1 MDATFQLLYRSVQQH
16 NGARREGVAF
26 DGKDTNA
33 LARSE
38 LEHCQRAGIRVI
50 GPGDAEWP
58 EALDRLSAP
67 PICLYALGQE
77 LRSGVRTLGVVG
89 TRSPTPYGLEC
100 CGRLVRPLARR
111 DVEIWSGM
119 ARGIDQAA
127 HVSALEA
134 GGITR
139 AVLGAGLLRP
149 YPSGSEGLMRRI
161 AERGTVLSEYPPTA
175 SARRHY
181 FPRRNALLAA
191 IAADVLVVQAAER
204 SGSLLTA
211 WMALDLGGTVLAVP
225 DRIDEPLSRGGLAL
239 LREGAVPVGSAADL
253 VESLGWELAPEEAA
267 SAEDPLLRLLGEG
280 ALGLEELALRL
291 GQPLGRALA
300 LIARREASGE
310 LRRTEDGRYVRTA
323 R

>member
-1 MDATFQLLYRSVQQH
+1 VDAQFQLLCRSLQQH
-16 NGARREGVAF
+16 SGIKRDAADAESPELLQLARR
-26 DGKDTNA
+26 
-33 LARSE
+33 E

-50 GPGDAEWP
+50 GPGAAEWP
-58 EALDRLSAP
+58 PALDRLSAP
-67 PICLYALGQE
+67 PICLFALGRE
-77 LRSGVRTLGVVG
+77 LRADARTLGVVG
-89 TRSPTPYGLEC
+89 TRSPTPYGLESC
-100 CGRLVRPLARR
+100 ARLVRPLARR
-111 DVEIWSGM
+111 GVEIWSGL

-127 HVSALEA
+127 HVAALEA

-211 WMALDLGGTVLAVP
+211 WMALDLGGTVLAIP
-225 DRIDEPLSRGGLAL
+225 DRIDEPLSLGGLAL

-253 VESLGWELAPEEAA
+253 VESLGWELPPEQVDG
-267 SAEDPLLRLLGEG
+267 AEDPLLRVLGEG
-280 ALGLEELALRL
+280 ALGLEEIALRL

-300 LIARREASGE
+300 LIARREAAGE
-310 LRRTEDGRYVRTA
+310 IRRTEDGRYVRAA